1 MSHRHSLTLLGL
13 VLIAIGLF
21 ERGWLL
27 LVVWLG
33 CDFFAL
39 GIAHARGAH
48 RVFGKR
54 SDGSLPVWSWSVF
67 LPLLLYTNAVW
78 HISRLL
84 CREPAHN
91 AVTNDLVVGR
101 RLLSGE
107 LDGEYTNYVDLTAEF
122 VEPLAIRGSPAY
134 LCFPILDGSAP
145 DPSALREVVN
155 RLRPGKTFIHCA
167 QGHGRTGLF
176 ALAVMLKSGTVRTV
190 SEGLDKLKSARPGIS
205 LTAVQRRCI
214 EKFAAKLVV

>member
-13 VLIAIGLF
+13 VLITIGLF

-33 CDFFAL
+33 CDFLAL

-54 SDGSLPVWSWSVF
+54 SDGSLPIWSWSVF

-84 CREPAHN
+84 CR
-91 AVTNDLVVGR
+91 G
-101 RLLSGE
+101 
-107 LDGEYTNYVDLTAEF
+107 
-122 VEPLAIRGSPAY
+122 
-134 LCFPILDGSAP
+134 PILT
-145 DPSALREVVN
+145 EW
-155 RLRPGKTFIHCA
+155 
-167 QGHGRTGLF
+167 QGLTQEAMARKLGLSISG
-176 ALAVMLKSGTVRTV
+176 AKSR
-190 SEGLDKLKSARPGIS
+190 
-205 LTAVQRRCI
+205 VQRARSQLKELLLDCCRFEI
-214 EKFAAKLVV
+214 DRRGNVLEMHPRRKG